1 MEKVKEFCKERLVYF
16 IYSFLFLIM
25 VIGVFFLFIEQK
37 KSFMWYMD
45 GMNQHYLFLYDFN
58 EIIRNI
64 FQNGFNT
71 FSLNMGL
78 GLDVIGQYSYYVIG
92 DPFVIIS
99 FFFPMDKLQYAYS
112 LMILARIFCIGFAYI
127 FFCRYKKKEC
137 IPTLI
142 GAIIYSFCGYVL
154 YAGIRHPYFL
164 NALIL
169 LPLMFIGV
177 EKLIKEDKKIFLT
190 FIIFISAIS
199 NYYFLYIL
207 TVLSVIYGIVT
218 YIFDVK
224 EKTVKGFFILLLKSA
239 ICYIIGLLMSGVIFL
254 PSVLAFLN
262 SARTDSVP
270 IIYFTRNSYNN
281 FLLSYIKIY
290 DYHWNVIQVAII
302 CIPFA
307 GLLLC
312 KWKEHKKLLTLNIV
326 ITLMLLSPVIGSIMN
341 GLSYP
346 TNRYSFMSSFLLAYT
361 VTSLFKKDMHYS
373 AKELC
378 FMGIISSI
386 FINLT
391 YMTMKYSKGTSKFVI
406 ISTVFIIL
414 INLIFITNYFIKNI
428 KLKKVFTIL
437 SNIIIIIIIIFNIV
451 YVANS
456 YYKNTYIEEFE
467 KYSKISKKY
476 ETENGRIKD
485 FKEAIDYIKEN
496 DRSIYRIAKYPVN
509 INNTAILYNYNGT
522 PSYYSIAN
530 NNILK
535 LQKELEMY
543 NYTDTRTSDY
553 NNKTRTLSLLGTKY
567 FICSKDKEQY
577 VPYGYSIYKEF
588 DDTIIYINYNY
599 LSLGIFY
606 DSYINENDYQKLNSL
621 EKESALL
628 EFAKVNE
635 NIENVNQGDIN
646 NIKENVVEVNYNI
659 LSDKKG
665 KIDIEF
671 DNKYDGDLFV
681 VVKNVKLDYKDIE
694 KSKYSM
700 KAIYNEISYVETVK
714 NIAYPYHMDRDN
726 FVINLGQVQD
736 DNNKI
741 ELKFTHDKGK
751 LTYDDIKLYV
761 IKNSSYDEQIEKLKE
776 TKFENMKIDGNN
788 ISGKINN
795 DKNGILQL
803 SIPYSEGWK
812 VFVDGKEQELLNLN
826 TGFIGVE
833 LDAGKHNVE
842 FKYTTPGLNLGIIIS
857 IIGFALFIG
866 IIIYERKRIKDE
878 R

>member
-37 KSFMWYMD
+37 KSFMWYTD
-45 GMNQHYLFLYDFN
+45 GVKQHYLFLYDFN

-71 FSLNMGL
+71 FSLNIGL

-112 LMILARIFCIGFAYI
+112 LMIFARIFCIGFAYI

-224 EKTVKGFFILLLKSA
+224 EKTVKGFFILLLKAA
-239 ICYIIGLLMSGVIFL
+239 ICYIIGILMSAIIFL

-262 SARTDSVP
+262 SARTDNTLL
-270 IIYFTRNSYNN
+270 YFQDELYNN
-281 FLLSYIKIY
+281 FLLSYIKISAY
-290 DYHWNVIQVAII
+290 NWNVIQISVI
-302 CIPFA
+302 CIPFI

-312 KWKEHKKLLTLNIV
+312 KRRENKKTLVLLIL
-326 ITLMLLSPVIGSIMN
+326 ITLMLLVPFVGSAMN
-341 GLSYP
+341 GFAYS
-346 TNRYSFMSSFLLAYT
+346 TNRYSFMSSFLLAYV
-361 VTSLFKKDMHYS
+361 VTSLYKKKFDYS

-378 FMGIISSI
+378 FMGIFSSI
-386 FINLT
+386 FIILT
-391 YMTMKYSKGTSKFVI
+391 YMTMDYTKNNTRSMLI
-406 ISTVFIIL
+406 NIHILMANFIIL
-414 INLIFITNYFIKNI
+414 IFNYLTRNNKFNKCIYS
-428 KLKKVFTIL
+428 L
-437 SNIIIIIIIIFNIV
+437 SNIAIILGIIISI
-451 YVANS
+451 S
-456 YYKNTYIEEFE
+456 YNARFYYSKNYIKQFE
-467 KYSKISKKY
+467 KYSKINEIY
-476 ETENGRIKD
+476 QTENGKIDD
-485 FKEAIDYIKEN
+485 FKEAINYIKEN
-496 DRSIYRIAKYPVN
+496 DRSTYRIAKYPIMIENASV
-509 INNTAILYNYNGT
+509 LYNYNGI
-522 PSYYSIAN
+522 SGYYSIGN
-530 NNILK
+530 KYTYNLS
-535 LQKELEMY
+535 KELEIH
-543 NYTDTRTSDY
+543 NYTQLYSRDFNNRTEIL
-553 NNKTRTLSLLGTKY
+553 NILGVKY
-567 FICSKDKEQY
+567 FICNKDREQY
-577 VPYGYSIYKEF
+577 VPYGYSLYKSLE
-588 DDTIIYINYNY
+588 DTNIYINNKY

-606 DSYINENDYQKLNSL
+606 DKWISKEEYSQFNSIGKQNSL
-621 EKESALL
+621 IRYASI
-628 EFAKVNE
+628 NE
-635 NIENVNQGDIN
+635 NIENMDKGNTEDISEDIEQISYTTVSKKDKNIELNIN
-646 NIKENVVEVNYNI
+646 NNTKGELYIIINNLRFNPKNI
-659 LSDKKG
+659 DESEYEL
-665 KIDIEF
+665 
-671 DNKYDGDLFV
+671 
-681 VVKNVKLDYKDIE
+681 NVKYGDVSCTEKVEDRTHQYYIE
-694 KSKYSM
+694 K
-700 KAIYNEISYVETVK
+700 N
-714 NIAYPYHMDRDN
+714 N
-726 FVINLGQVQD
+726 FVLNLGQVQN

-751 LTYDDIKLYV
+751 LSYDDIKLYV
-761 IKNSSYDEQIEKLKE
+761 IKNSSYDEQIEKLKK
-776 TKFENMKIDGNN
+776 TQFKDMKIDGNN

-803 SIPYSEGWK
+803 SIPYSSGWK
-812 VFVDGKEQELLNLN
+812 VFVDGKEQELLNVN
-826 TGFIGVE
+826 TAFIGVE
-833 LDAGKHNVE
+833 LDAGEHNVE